1 MEYII
6 ALDMSL
12 SSSGVAIFSQ
22 DGKLQKLITIETD
35 AKSETQIRLK
45 KIGRELEKI
54 KKEYKPKTIISEHGF
69 YRFHKSTQLLFMC
82 HGVSQYVFADKEII
96 YYYPMTIRKILCG
109 KGNVDKEYVRDFIN
123 KKYPKIK
130 FRNYDESDAV
140 AIGMAFF
147 IDKKIIKGV
156 WDD

>member
-45 KIGRELEKI
+45 KIGKELEKI
-54 KKEYKPKTIISEHGF
+54 KKE
-69 YRFHKSTQLLFMC
+69 L
-82 HGVSQYVFADKEII
+82 
-96 YYYPMTIRKILCG
+96 
-109 KGNVDKEYVRDFIN
+109 
-123 KKYPKIK
+123 
-130 FRNYDESDAV
+130 
-140 AIGMAFF
+140 
-147 IDKKIIKGV
+147 
-156 WDD
+156 

>member
-1 MEYII
+1 
-6 ALDMSL
+6 MSL

-45 KIGRELEKI
+45 KIGRELEKLR
-54 KKEYKPKTIISEHGF
+54 KEYKPRTVVSEHGF
-69 YRFHKSTQLLFMC
+69 YRFHKSTSLLYMV
-82 HGVSQYVFADKEII
+82 HGISQYIFADTEII

-130 FRNYDESDAV
+130 FKNYDESDAT
-140 AIGMAFF
+140 AIGLSYFF
-147 IDKKIIKGV
+147 DKGIIE
-156 WDD
+156 

>member
-1 MEYII
+1 MEYIL

-45 KIGRELEKI
+45 KIGRELEKLR
-54 KKEYKPKTIISEHGF
+54 KEYKPRTVVSEHGF
-69 YRFHKSTQLLFMC
+69 YRFHKSTSLLYMV
-82 HGVSQYVFADKEII
+82 HGISQYIFADTEII

-130 FRNYDESDAV
+130 FKNYDESDAT
-140 AIGMAFF
+140 AIGLSYFF
-147 IDKKIIKGV
+147 DKGIIE
-156 WDD
+156 

>member
-54 KKEYKPKTIISEHGF
+54 KKKDQK
-69 YRFHKSTQLLFMC
+69 
-82 HGVSQYVFADKEII
+82 
-96 YYYPMTIRKILCG
+96 
-109 KGNVDKEYVRDFIN
+109 
-123 KKYPKIK
+123 
-130 FRNYDESDAV
+130 
-140 AIGMAFF
+140 
-147 IDKKIIKGV
+147 
-156 WDD
+156 

>member
-45 KIGRELEKI
+45 KIGRELEKLR
-54 KKEYKPKTIISEHGF
+54 KEYKPRTVVSEHGF
-69 YRFHKSTQLLFMC
+69 YRFHKSTSLLYMV
-82 HGVSQYVFADKEII
+82 HGISQYIFADTEII

-130 FRNYDESDAV
+130 FKNYDESDAT
-140 AIGMAFF
+140 AIGLSYFF
-147 IDKKIIKGV
+147 DKGIIE
-156 WDD
+156 